1 MKGASGMLGD
11 VVVYRKQRGELVMAN
26 RPTKRSVLT
35 PAQEL
40 AKSKFMRAVLYAKKQ
55 VADPVTKAE
64 YQPGPNSRYGS
75 AYAAAVADYLKAPQ
89 IDAVITSAYQGI
101 AGNEIVVRATDNFKI
116 VSVHVA
122 VFKADG
128 SLLEQGDALLNDAT
142 VDEFIFKATIANA
155 QVTGTKVLVTVRD
168 KPGNIVT
175 QDILL

>member
-11 VVVYRKQRGELVMAN
+11 VVVYRQQRGELVMAN

-35 PAQEL
+35 PSQEL

-55 VADPVTKAE
+55 VADPVTKAA
-64 YQPGPNSRYGS
+64 YQPGPNSRYTS
-75 AYAAAVADYLKAPQ
+75 AYAAAVADYLKVPEIQ
-89 IDAVITSAYQGI
+89 DVNTLGYQGVV
-101 AGNEIVVRATDNFKI
+101 GNEIVVRATDNFKV

-122 VFKADG
+122 VFTTDG
-128 SLLEQGDALLNDAT
+128 SLLEQGDALLNDDT
-142 VDEFIFKATIANA
+142 IDEFIFKATVANA
-155 QVTGTKVLVTVRD
+155 QLAGTKLLVTVRD